1 MIIRLIIGR
10 LPTQNPMS
18 DKAKKEIQIRRRREP
33 PFKRKTVV
41 KKTLL
46 EQMDQWRII
55 LIYLKEMRKN

>member
-1 MIIRLIIGR
+1 
-10 LPTQNPMS
+10 MS